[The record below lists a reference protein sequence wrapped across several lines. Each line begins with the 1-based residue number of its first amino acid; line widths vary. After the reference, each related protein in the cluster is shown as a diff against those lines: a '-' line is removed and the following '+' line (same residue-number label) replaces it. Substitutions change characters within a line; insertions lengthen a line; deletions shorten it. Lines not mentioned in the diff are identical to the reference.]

1 MQASARCSPAVPGC
15 RADGP
20 PWLIWS
26 AMVDDAQAAAL
37 AAARQAL
44 ERGDYGRVRSLL
56 EPLAEREGPRTSVG
70 AGVRLLLATALM
82 GQGETER
89 AADCARAV
97 QESLDPA
104 LRARARDLLYVLEAP
119 ALQRPRDWSLTLPDL
134 SAGEPLERLGPA
146 ASRRR
151 SDAPPP
157 PPPPPVGPTRA
168 PLGFAALAG
177 ALLVLLLLVALL
189 GGCVEVRSDLRF
201 EGPGRLQLSHQLR
214 SSSGAATPWE
224 SRFAQDLRGQGFR
237 LEERGDRRLLRTPV
251 LPAPQA
257 LAALTASLARAS
269 ELAGASLPPPLLEL
283 RERNWLVGVRQDLRL
298 EIDLTTLEAL
308 PGLRLEMG
316 LAPLRPG
323 AVRKAVPS
331 AALRDGDGVLWP
343 LRSGALNRLE
353 VRCWRWSPLGLG
365 SLVVVLALGLALA
378 LQRMRLTL
386 GFGLPQLP
394 A

>member
-1 MQASARCSPAVPGC
+1 
-15 RADGP
+15 
-20 PWLIWS
+20 
-26 AMVDDAQAAAL
+26 MVDDAQAATL

-44 ERGDYGRVRSLL
+44 ERGEYGRVRSLL

-97 QESLDPA
+97 QECLDPA

-134 SAGEPLERLGPA
+134 SAAEPLERLGPA
-146 ASRRR
+146 ATRRR
-151 SDAPPP
+151 PAAPSPPP

-168 PLGFAALAG
+168 PLGFAALAA
-177 ALLVLLLLVALL
+177 ALLVLLLLAALL

-214 SSSGAATPWE
+214 SSSGVVTPWE
-224 SRFAQDLRGQGFR
+224 SRFAQDLSGQGFR

-257 LAALTASLARAS
+257 LDALTASLARAS
-269 ELAGASLPPPLLEL
+269 DLAGASLPPPLLEL
-283 RERNWLVGVRQDLRL
+283 QERNWLVGVRQDLRL
-298 EIDLTTLEAL
+298 EIDLSTLEAL

-323 AVRKAVPS
+323 AVRQAQPS
-331 AALRDGDGVLWP
+331 AALREGDGVLWP
-343 LRSGALNRLE
+343 LQSGALNRLE

-365 SLVVVLALGLALA
+365 SVVVVLALGLALA